1 MSIKN
6 ENLNESENSELH
18 ITDVSNSTLLNT
30 ETGIKFILPLEMKW
44 QPKEDITTY
53 ELAKCLPY
61 VFRYN
66 NTMPYEIDKTE
77 NYFRHFEVIDHNR

>member
-44 QPKEDITTY
+44 
-53 ELAKCLPY
+53 
-61 VFRYN
+61 
-66 NTMPYEIDKTE
+66 
-77 NYFRHFEVIDHNR
+77 